1 NDTVDASAAF
11 ADLDNIRLVGE
22 VPYAQLPYWLH
33 GFDVALL
40 PFRVIDLTMATNPVK
55 VYEYLAA
62 GKPVVAVDLP
72 EMAQF
77 DGLVRVARD
86 HDAFVAAVGE
96 ALASPG
102 SPAEVEARKRFAEGQ
117 TWEHRALE
125 LDEA

>member
-77 DGLVRVARD
+77 DGLVRVAKD
-86 HDAFVAAVGE
+86 HEGFVAAVAAVLANPGGE
-96 ALASPG
+96 YDRT
-102 SPAEVEARKRFAEGQ
+102 ARRKFAEGQ
-117 TWEHRALE
+117 TW
-125 LDEA
+125 